1 MGKRKDKKKRQR
13 REMEAMLAQAMWNA
27 GNGGMAM
34 NGMRNGG
41 NGLFGRLANVPPGQ
55 QLLLGVLLG
64 AGAIYVLG
72 DEKLRGK
79 LLKSAMSLYAGILGG
94 IEEMKEQA
102 ADIRAEMEANGGTP
116 D

>member
-1 MGKRKDKKKRQR
+1 MGKKKDKKKQQR
-13 REMEAMLAQAMWNA
+13 REMEALLAQAMWNA

-41 NGLFGRLANVPPGQ
+41 NGLFGRLASVPPGQ
-55 QLLLGVLLG
+55 QLLLGALLG

-79 LLKSAMSLYAGILGG
+79 LMKSAMGLYASVLGG

-102 ADIRAEMEANGGTP
+102 ADIRAEMEAHGGNA